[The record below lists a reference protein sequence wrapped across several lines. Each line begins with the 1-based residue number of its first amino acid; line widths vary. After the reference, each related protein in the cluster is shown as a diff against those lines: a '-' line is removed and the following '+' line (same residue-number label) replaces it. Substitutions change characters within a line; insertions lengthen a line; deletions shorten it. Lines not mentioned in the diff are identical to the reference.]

1 MGILPARRL
10 SASPSS
16 VLLNAY
22 NIHTVGSPLMFRMLD
37 EVGPMFT
44 HIVQLRKPSLGPI
57 HHLTHA
63 NECWLEFLA
72 RLSSSGA
79 CLSTILIG
87 TESRDKA
94 GDSIVRL

>member
-1 MGILPARRL
+1 MRILPVRRL

-16 VLLNAY
+16 LLLNAY
-22 NIHTVGSPLMFRMLD
+22 HIHTVGSPVILRVLH

-44 HIVQLRKPSLGPI
+44 HVVQLRKPRLGPV

-63 NECWLEFLA
+63 NEWWLEFLA

-79 CLSTILIG
+79 CTLKHNTD
-87 TESRDKA
+87 RDRVK
-94 GDSIVRL
+94 G